1 MLKRLL
7 ILIGY
12 KTSVY
17 IAVFVF
23 FLACFLGYA
32 SNLDFETLIQK
43 AVISGCLSGSTSFVL
58 IRMLVKYVPEDI
70 SIENNNDTDDK
81 KKSNE

>member
-12 KTSVY
+12 KMSVY
-17 IAVFVF
+17 IALFIF

-43 AVISGCLSGSTSFVL
+43 AVIAGCLFGSASFIS
-58 IRMLVKYVPEDI
+58 IRMLVKYLPEDI
-70 SIENNNDTDDK
+70 SMGDNKD
-81 KKSNE
+81 SNE